1 MRGRRRGSL
10 IIGVSILLIP
20 GERQGIPNGGN
31 LFGQA
36 NRLCSCKAAL
46 CLHDCRQPLFGREGG
61 GGCAVGAMCRSNED
75 SRALQAEVLVI
86 AIDRPSRRE

>member
-20 GERQGIPNGGN
+20 EERQGIPNGAN

-36 NRLCSCKAAL
+36 NRLRSCKAAV
-46 CLHDCRQPLFGREGG
+46 CLHDCRQPLVWERGG
-61 GGCAVGAMCRSNED
+61 GGCAAGKCAGPMRS
-75 SRALQAEVLVI
+75 RVLYRLRLLG
-86 AIDRPSRRE
+86 DRD